1 MYSLLLVDLIL
12 ELHMNDI
19 SGDLEVTGEQS
30 YFSSKTILPSTSWG
44 PGTQLC
50 SYAIRTQP
58 WRRTDDLQYAVLN
71 VMNNKLMKL
80 TLSIKWKNMNINDVL
95 QIKCWSGLFFLS
107 FRMLPS
113 FEDWLFVIFKT
124 KCQRAT
130 FSFFFF
136 SLLIFLKTSEK
147 WTNYINLLQS
157 IFTEIKI
164 HIKSIYK
171 QFFNV
176 WDYRF

>member
-1 MYSLLLVDLIL
+1 MQKEGNSIKNVYSLLLVDLIL

-30 YFSSKTILPSTSWG
+30 YFSSKTTMPSTSWG
-44 PGTQLC
+44 PGTLLC

-71 VMNNKLMKL
+71 VMNNKLMNL
-80 TLSIKWKNMNINDVL
+80 TLSIEWKNMNISGVL

-113 FEDWLFVIFKT
+113 FEDWLFVIFET

-136 SLLIFLKTSEK
+136 IS
-147 WTNYINLLQS
+147 
-157 IFTEIKI
+157 
-164 HIKSIYK
+164 
-171 QFFNV
+171 
-176 WDYRF
+176 